1 MSGEEGSRPI
11 SNVSAES
18 VGQPVTSTS
27 QGTSNNA
34 EGKTTPRPEQD
45 SRQNNLLRIQQRKQQ
60 MFNLPQVK
68 KLLKLANYS
77 ACQVDECKCNGWK
90 NTQTVAKS
98 PKNEAQPIATF
109 SDPCRSC
116 DHILENHI
124 SHLVSQSDEMINK
137 LLGMVVDVD
146 NIFMGMHR
154 EEDPDTKRVYY
165 FLFKL
170 LRKSILSMT
179 KPAIEGPLGQPPFE
193 KPSISK
199 AIANFVVY
207 KFGHLSQR
215 DWQSMYDLAKNF
227 LHCLNHWNFETPSAR
242 KTAVNADEAP
252 AYKINYTRWLVF
264 CHVPAFC
271 DSLPHFDTT
280 LVFGRTL
287 LQAVFKSVCKQ
298 LMDKCHSEKDRMSAE
313 KRVLVLNHFPKFLSM
328 LEIEIYSENSPIWD
342 PEFKQVLPSH
352 LQMSVESK
360 ANLNRRTVGEFEKV
374 TVAPNDK
381 DNFTTINLSPGMK
394 KLQGK
399 RSHSEI
405 KPDAKKRKTEEV
417 FEDLSEETVMKI
429 IATIKDPNYM
439 FGLDAIFPPN
449 APRDETPKLEESR
462 KIIEFHIVGN
472 SLTQPVSKQTM
483 LWLIGLHNVFSHQ
496 LTRMPMEYI
505 SQLVFDPKHKTL
517 ALIKDGRPI
526 GGICFRMF
534 ASQGFT
540 EIVFCAMTSE
550 QQVKGYGTHLMN
562 MLKDYHIKHNIL
574 HFLTFADEFAIGYFK
589 KQGFSKDIKLPR
601 TTFQGYIKD
610 YEGAMLMHCELNAK
624 IVYTEF
630 TTVVRKQKEIVKQ
643 LIYQRQQEIQKIH
656 PGLTCFKEGVRGIP
670 VESIPGIR
678 ETGWKNYAQTRTR
691 GVAKGSQGPEPMEAC
706 LDINDSLYNALKSVL
721 TSVKNHSAAWPFLK
735 PVDKSE
741 VPDYYDHIKYPMDLK
756 TMTDRLKSRYYVTR
770 RLFIA
775 DMTRIFTNCRLYN
788 GPDTEYYSCANSL
801 EKYFQTKMKEI
812 GLWDK

>member
-405 KPDAKKRKTEEV
+405 RPDAKKRKTEEV

-721 TSVKNHSAAWPFLK
+721 TSIKNHSAAWPFLK